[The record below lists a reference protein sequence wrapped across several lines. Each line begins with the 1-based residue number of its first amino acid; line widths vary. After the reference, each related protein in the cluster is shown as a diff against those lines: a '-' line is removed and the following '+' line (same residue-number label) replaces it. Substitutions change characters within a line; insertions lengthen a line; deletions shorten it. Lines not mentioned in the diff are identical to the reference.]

1 MKKPSPAPAGIAD
14 LGLVR
19 RARDDDEELEIQ
31 KPLEWSLM
39 RRLFTYARPV
49 KRKVTALSVMT
60 LIRSAQLP
68 AFAWITALIING
80 PIRTGDLHGLA
91 LGVAGYALL
100 ALSTD
105 GLFHFRQ
112 RFALEIGETVVNGL
126 RADVFAR
133 TQRQPMSFFQRVKLG
148 RIIGRVT
155 SDVESLR
162 VGIQDVLF
170 VSAIQGGQMLFSAV
184 VMAWSDWVL
193 FLVVLGLA
201 PVLWVVNRH
210 FRVRLSHYSRAAS
223 DSFSRVTATLAES
236 VNGIRVTQGFVRQQ
250 TNAGLFRQLLA
261 DHSRY
266 SIALARTSA
275 ILTPL
280 LELNSQ
286 FFVATLLMF
295 GGWRVYHGY
304 MDVGALITFFL
315 LANQFFAPIAVIGN
329 QYNQALVA
337 MAGAERVFKL
347 IDAKP
352 DWEDAGDAIDLYD
365 PRQSDAGQSQ
375 ATSARYEPDSTR
387 EPPEEKAHVTRT
399 KYQPDS
405 TKAEPGGKLR
415 SSRYEEDQP
424 RGNAWNLSPG
434 TSHSPPSAG
443 IRIEFKNVSFGYD
456 PARLIL
462 HDVSFVAEPG
472 RTIALVGHTGSGK
485 SSIINLAAKFYLP
498 TAGEVTVDGR
508 EIRTV
513 TSRSLHR
520 QMGMVQQQ
528 NFLFS
533 GTVLENIR
541 VAKPGAGEEEVRAAA
556 GRLDCLDIL
565 DALPGGLQTDV
576 GERGAGLS
584 VGQRQLVCFTR
595 ALLADPRLVILDE
608 ATSAID
614 ALTEARLQRALT
626 ALLQGRTSFVVAH
639 RLSTIRHADCV
650 LVLDQGRIIERG
662 THAVLLA
669 RGGHYA
675 MLYRQFVQVDE
686 QG

>member
-1 MKKPSPAPAGIAD
+1 MKPAAGGTAAVAD
-14 LGLVR
+14 FGLVR
-19 RARDDDEELEIQ
+19 RLRDDDEELEIQ
-31 KPLEWSLM
+31 KPLEWSLI
-39 RRLFTYARPV
+39 RRMFTYAAPV
-49 KRKVTALSVMT
+49 RRKLTALSVMT
-60 LIRSAQLP
+60 VIRAAQLP
-68 AFAWITALIING
+68 AFAWLTALIING
-80 PIRTGDLHGLA
+80 PIRNGDVHGLM

-100 ALSTD
+100 AISTD

-112 RFALEIGETVVNGL
+112 RYALEIGETVVNGL
-126 RADVFAR
+126 RAELFAK

-201 PVLWVVNRH
+201 PVLWVINRH
-210 FRVRLSHYSRAAS
+210 FRVRLSHFSRAAS

-236 VNGIRVTQGFVRQQ
+236 VSGIRVTQGFVRQQ

-286 FFVATLLMF
+286 FFVAILLMF

-337 MAGAERVFKL
+337 MAGAERVFRL
-347 IDAKP
+347 IDLAP
-352 DWEDAGDAIDLYD
+352 DWEDAKGAVDLPD
-365 PRQSDAGQSQ
+365 PRTHESGAAGM
-375 ATSARYEPDSTR
+375 R
-387 EPPEEKAHVTRT
+387 V
-399 KYQPDS
+399 
-405 TKAEPGGKLR
+405 
-415 SSRYEEDQP
+415 
-424 RGNAWNLSPG
+424 
-434 TSHSPPSAG
+434 
-443 IRIEFKNVSFGYD
+443 EFRNVSFGYD
-456 PARLIL
+456 PARHVL

-472 RTIALVGHTGSGK
+472 HTIALVGHTGSGK
-485 SSIINLAAKFYLP
+485 SSIINLVAKFHLP
-498 TAGEVTVDGR
+498 TAGELRIDGH
-508 EIRTV
+508 EIRTL

-520 QMGMVQQQ
+520 QTGMVQQQ

-541 VAKPGAGEEEVRAAA
+541 LAKPDATDGEVRSAAA
-556 GRLDCLDIL
+556 QLDCLDIL
-565 DALPGGLQTDV
+565 DALPHGLHTDV
-576 GERGAGLS
+576 GERGAALS

-595 ALLADPRLVILDE
+595 ALLANPRLVILDE

-614 ALTEARLQRALT
+614 ALTEARLQRALV
-626 ALLQGRTSFVVAH
+626 ALLHGRTSFVVAH

-650 LVLDQGRIIERG
+650 LVLDQGRIKERG
-662 THAVLLA
+662 THAELLA
-669 RGGHYA
+669 ISGHYA
-675 MLYRQFVQVDE
+675 TLYRQFVQIDDHS
-686 QG
+686 